1 MTVGEFI
8 RSKDDEVLARYICV
22 SINALFDSYTL
33 KEIQDEDFFDKVYK
47 NTRKALRLNINNENY
62 FQ

>member
-33 KEIQDEDFFDKVYK
+33 KDIQDKDFFDKVYE
-47 NTRKALRLNINNENY
+47 NTRKALRLSVNNGNY